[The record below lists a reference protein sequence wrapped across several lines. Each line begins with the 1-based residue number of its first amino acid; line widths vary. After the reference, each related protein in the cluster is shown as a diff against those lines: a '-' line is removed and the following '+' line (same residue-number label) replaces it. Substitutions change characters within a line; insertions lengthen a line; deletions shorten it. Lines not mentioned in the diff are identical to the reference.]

1 MMESSTAI
9 FRASTICMVWQTE
22 PMGSHFASL
31 GRAKMLRELAS
42 ALREIVA
49 DLSTFLFTSEPLEH
63 STPLIA
69 LRAAQSNTFV
79 EPGKSPPTAIAPL
92 SQGNLDGLSF

>member
-1 MMESSTAI
+1 MASSTAI

-49 DLSTFLFTSEPLEH
+49 DLSTFLFTSEPLETFHAAH
-63 STPLIA
+63 SLKS
-69 LRAAQSNTFV
+69 RAVQHFR
-79 EPGKSPPTAIAPL
+79 
-92 SQGNLDGLSF
+92 